1 VVIFTGIHFEILPE
15 NFIAANYGESIW

>member
-15 NFIAANYGESIW
+15 KFSTANYDELIW